1 MNFVEPI
8 RDLEKLESMCAYL
21 EETNPRNN
29 VLFAMGIYTGLRV
42 GDILKFRI
50 KDVHDK
56 KFITLKE
63 NKTGK
68 TKLIEVN
75 PILRR
80 ILKEYTKDKNQND
93 FLIKSREQPNKAIC
107 RGMAYKIIRDMGEM
121 FGVYNL
127 GTHTMRKTF
136 AYHYY
141 KRTNDVV
148 TLQKL
153 FKHAAPSITLHYIG
167 IEQDDLNKA
176 YRNIKYY

>member
-29 VLFAMGIYTGLRV
+29 VLFSMGIYTGLRI
-42 GDILKFRI
+42 GDILKLRV

-56 KFITLKE
+56 KFIILKE

-68 TKLIEVN
+68 TK
-75 PILRR
+75 PILVNSILRK
-80 ILKEYTKDKNQND
+80 ILKEYTKDKNQNE
-93 FLIKSREQPNKAIC
+93 FLIKSREQTNKAID
-107 RGMAYKIIRDMGEM
+107 RVMAYKIIKDVGEM
-121 FGVYNL
+121 FGIDNL

-136 AYHYY
+136 GYHYY
-141 KRTNDVV
+141 KRTHDVV
-148 TLQKL
+148 MLQKL
-153 FKHAAPSITLHYIG
+153 FNHSSATITLRYIG

-176 YRNIKYY
+176 YRDIKYF

>member
-29 VLFAMGIYTGLRV
+29 VLFSMGIYTGLRV
-42 GDILKFRI
+42 GDILKLRI

-56 KFITLKE
+56 RFITIKE
-63 NKTGK
+63 SKTGK
-68 TKLIEVN
+68 TKPIEVN

-80 ILKEYTKDKNQND
+80 ILKEYTKDKNQNE
-93 FLIKSREQPNKAIC
+93 FLIKSREQTNKAIS
-107 RGMAYKIIRDMGEM
+107 RVMAYKIIREVGEM
-121 FGVYNL
+121 FGVDNL

-136 AYHYY
+136 GYHYY
-141 KRTNDVV
+141 KRTHDVV

-153 FKHAAPSITLHYIG
+153 FNHSSATITLRYIG